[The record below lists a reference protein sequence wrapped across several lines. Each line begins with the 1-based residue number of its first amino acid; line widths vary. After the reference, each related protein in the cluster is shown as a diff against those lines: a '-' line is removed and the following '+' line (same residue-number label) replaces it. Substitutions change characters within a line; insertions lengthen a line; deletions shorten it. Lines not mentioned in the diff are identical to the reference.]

1 MLSEYRFKI
10 SNTFNV
16 ALKIERSFSQQINFL
31 ISIQKN
37 QYTYQ
42 YINQYIYKNLKQS
55 WILIVD
61 TWMCKRIVEKI
72 QISLHIFWK
81 KFTLSNHRIRN
92 FYDMFKIYYINTN
105 TLD

>member
-16 ALKIERSFSQQINFL
+16 ALKIEEASQQINFL

-42 YINQYIYKNLKQS
+42 YINQYIYKNLKQL

-61 TWMCKRIVEKI
+61 T
-72 QISLHIFWK
+72 
-81 KFTLSNHRIRN
+81 
-92 FYDMFKIYYINTN
+92 
-105 TLD
+105 

>member
-16 ALKIERSFSQQINFL
+16 ALKIERGFPQQINFL

-42 YINQYIYKNLKQS
+42 YINQYIYKNLKQL

-61 TWMCKRIVEKI
+61 T
-72 QISLHIFWK
+72 
-81 KFTLSNHRIRN
+81 
-92 FYDMFKIYYINTN
+92 
-105 TLD
+105 